1 MNLRLLLRSLPSSLL
16 ILRSAAWLVPAQ
28 ERAEWLAEWQAELW
42 HVWHARDSKSRGRF
56 RGSSEVTNFCLGAF
70 RDACWLR
77 WNNPHSTC
85 RRVFRTGSASRC
97 SLSLAI
103 LTGISLLVCLSLPGV
118 RRAVDLWPYRD
129 ADGLLMISS
138 GGYSGAELPSIQFQ
152 DYQSWKT
159 STRHLF
165 TDLAFYEPIRKR
177 VHVTRHRGAEL
188 SIGRASDNIFRLL
201 HWEMA
206 PIASDQSNG
215 DYSAKLFLSQRAWR
229 ESFAGDPHVIGSITE
244 IGGLRVL
251 IAGVFSRDSWP
262 LPGQLDAWLLED
274 ERHLNL
280 LPLKSKGFVL
290 AQLPA
295 SGSKARADEWRDL
308 TVPREDGFADHFDCI
323 SLAQRARQPFSTL
336 LFTLIV
342 ALISLPATTA
352 LPLGEYPR
360 HSGRLPWPA
369 RMRRWIFF
377 WSKIALVVPLVCFT
391 SLDAA
396 YGSHPLNSTTGQ
408 CIQLAISFFGFL
420 FAFRWIL
427 EDQRKRCPVCLRV
440 LSHPVRVGLASRN
453 FLAWNGTELIC
464 AGGHGLLHIPE
475 LPTSWFGT
483 QRWQYLD
490 PSWRS
495 LFNDAYMPSA
505 GFV

>member
-1 MNLRLLLRSLPSSLL
+1 MNLRLLLRSLPTCLF
-16 ILRSAAWLVPAQ
+16 ILRTAAWLVPAQ

-42 HVWHARDSKSRGRF
+42 HVWHSRDSKKRDRF
-56 RGSSEVTNFCLGAF
+56 RGSPEITDFCLGAF
-70 RDACWLR
+70 RDGLWLG

-85 RRVFRTGSASRC
+85 RRVLRSGSASRC
-97 SLSLAI
+97 SIILAI
-103 LTGISLLVCLSLPGV
+103 LTGISLLVCFSLPGV
-118 RRAVDLWPYRD
+118 RSTVDLWPYRD

-159 STRHLF
+159 RTRHLF
-165 TDLAFYEPIRKR
+165 TDLAFYQPIRKR
-177 VHVTRHRGAEL
+177 VHATRHRGAEL

-206 PIASDQSNG
+206 PIVPDQSNT

-229 ESFAGDPHVIGSITE
+229 ESFDGDPHVIGSITE
-244 IGGLRVL
+244 IAGLRVL
-251 IAGVFSRDSWP
+251 IAGVSSRDSWP

-295 SGSKARADEWRDL
+295 SGSKARADQWRDL

-342 ALISLPATTA
+342 ALIALPATTA

-360 HSGRLPWPA
+360 HSGRLPWPV

-377 WSKIALVVPLVCFT
+377 CSKFALMVPLVCFT

-427 EDQRKRCPVCLRV
+427 QDQRKRCPVCLRV
-440 LSHPVRVGLASRN
+440 LSNPVRVGLASRN

-464 AGGHGLLHIPE
+464 VGGHGLLHIPE

-490 PSWRS
+490 PSWGS
-495 LFNDAYMPSA
+495 LFNDYVPSA
-505 GFV
+505 GVV